1 VPRDEIFPSS
11 VLLKRY
17 VAADE
22 GGGGQETHKEG
33 ARIAPSIL
41 AADFARLGEQV
52 SEAELAGADRIHI
65 DVMDG
70 HFVPNI
76 SMGAPIVA
84 SLRRVTRLPLETHLM
99 ISDPDAFIQEFVEA
113 GSDSFLVHWEGNLNL
128 HRTVQFIR
136 SLRKRVGVVINP
148 ATPAAVLEEILPDID
163 QVLVMTVDPG
173 FGHQQFLDT
182 TLPKITRVRQMI
194 DRLNSGCDLEVDGGI
209 DPETARLAAEAGANV
224 LVAGSAVFGDTG
236 GVTAGMTS
244 LKASLR
250 LAER

>member
-1 VPRDEIFPSS
+1 VPRDGIFPSS

-17 VAADE
+17 VAEIENGA
-22 GGGGQETHKEG
+22 GAETHENGEK
-33 ARIAPSIL
+33 IAPSIL

-52 SEAELAGADRIHI
+52 GEAERAEADRIHI

-99 ISDPDAFIQEFVEA
+99 ISDPDAFIREFVEA
-113 GSDSFLVHWEGNLNL
+113 GSDSFIVHWEGNLNL

-136 SLRKRVGVVINP
+136 SMKKGSGVAINP

-163 QVLVMTVDPG
+163 QVLIMTVDPG
-173 FGHQQFLDT
+173 FGHQQFLHT
-182 TLPKITRVRQMI
+182 TLPKITRIRELI
-194 DRLNSGCDLEVDGGI
+194 DRLNPGCDLEVDGGI
-209 DPETARLAAEAGANV
+209 DPETARLAVEAGANV
-224 LVAGSAVFGDTG
+224 LVAGSAVFGDTE
-236 GVTAGMTS
+236 GVTAGMKS

-250 LAER
+250 LAEQ